1 MSLGTNLSRLRGRS
15 GLSQDALAEKIGVS
29 RQSVSKWENDSSVPE
44 LEKLIRLAEIFDV
57 TLDELVRDVR
67 PEPEAVS
74 RAGPAEPGEPAAPL
88 ASAAP
93 LPEPAA
99 PPASTASP
107 ARKIVGIVL
116 LCMGG
121 LVLLLLTVLVGLGG
135 LLAGL
140 IYASPFFACGVICL
154 VCKRRVG
161 LWCGWAVF
169 ICVDIFLQLFTSA
182 SRGIIL
188 ASFLNPSLYYGGK
201 MTGQMIIAWT
211 ATAALVLLVG
221 LTLWSFRR
229 ERLPRKKRTVLLLA
243 AGWAVR
249 LAVLPAVMHTVM
261 RLGFWRE
268 LNGYGLLRAVSL
280 LSNLASDALMVVLV
294 VCTVLVLRRRG
305 AG

>member
-1 MSLGTNLSRLRGRS
+1 MSLGTNLSRLRSRS
-15 GLSQDALAEKIGVS
+15 GLSQDALAEKMGVS
-29 RQSVSKWENDSSVPE
+29 RQSVSKWENDSAVPE

-57 TLDELVRDVR
+57 TLDELVRDAR
-67 PEPEAVS
+67 PEPEAVP
-74 RAGPAEPGEPAAPL
+74 RTEPAEPVEPTAPPEPAAPL
-88 ASAAP
+88 
-93 LPEPAA
+93 
-99 PPASTASP
+99 PASTAFP
-107 ARKIVGIVL
+107 ARKIVGIIL

-121 LVLLLLTVLVGLGG
+121 LVLLLLAVLAGLGG
-135 LLAGL
+135 LLMGL
-140 IYASPFFACGVICL
+140 IYASPFLACGVICL
-154 VCKRRVG
+154 VCKKRVG

-169 ICVDIFLQLFTSA
+169 VCVDIFLQLFTSA

-188 ASFLNPSLYYGGK
+188 ASFVAPSFYYGGM
-201 MTGQMIIAWT
+201 MTRQMITAWT

-229 ERLPRKKRTVLLLA
+229 ERLPRNRRNVLLLA

-249 LAVLPAVMHTVM
+249 LAVLPAVMQAVV

-294 VCTVLVLRRRG
+294 VCTVMALRRRE

>member
-15 GLSQDALAEKIGVS
+15 GLSQDALAEKMGVS

-67 PEPEAVS
+67 PEAVP
-74 RAGPAEPGEPAAPL
+74 RTEPAEPVEPTVP
-88 ASAAP
+88 
-93 LPEPAA
+93 PEPAA
-99 PPASTASP
+99 PPPASTAFP
-107 ARKIVGIVL
+107 ARKIVGVVL

-121 LVLLLLTVLVGLGG
+121 LVLLLLTLLVGLGG

-140 IYASPFFACGVICL
+140 IYASPFLACGVICL
-154 VCKRRVG
+154 VCKKRVG

-169 ICVDIFLQLFTSA
+169 VCVDIFIQLFTSA

-188 ASFLNPSLYYGGK
+188 ASFYDPSFYYEK

-221 LTLWSFRR
+221 LTMWSFRR
-229 ERLPRKKRTVLLLA
+229 ERLPRNRRTVLLLA

-249 LAVLPAVMHTVM
+249 LAVLPAVMQAVM

-268 LNGYGLLRAVSL
+268 LKGYGLLRAVSL
-280 LSNLASDALMVVLV
+280 LSNLASDALLVVLV
-294 VCTVLVLRRRG
+294 VCTVMALRRRE